1 MRKTAILAIATA
13 VLAVVT
19 VIADLIRV
27 DAGSVR
33 SKVSAA
39 PVVQVQTADGLNVRS
54 FDAI

>member
-19 VIADLIRV
+19 VITDLIRV
-27 DAGSVR
+27 DTGSIR
-33 SKVSAA
+33 SKVAA
-39 PVVQVQTADGLNVRS
+39 PVVQVHTADGLNAQR

>member
-19 VIADLIRV
+19 VITDLIRV
-27 DAGSVR
+27 DTGSVR